1 MAQYRKDTEE
11 FLGDSKTI
19 FEVNMSADR
28 HGNVLESGSSLEFAL
43 SISRGLHP
51 DISFEHKTGYI
62 GTGFSNGDTIWDDGS
77 PYPWSSLA
85 TAQTLYLKSSTNNAT
100 DRGAAVLV
108 TGLDSNYLPI
118 SEIVTLDGTNS
129 TTAVA
134 TTKQYLRVITIER
147 DNGTINEGDITA
159 TVTSGS
165 GTVVSVMPAG
175 FGRSHVGI
183 YTVPAGYT
191 AYLVKGSLSSSAA
204 VTIGFYIRPFG
215 KAFKLQ
221 HIAVAD
227 NTQYN
232 YDFPLPLPF
241 AEKTDMDVR
250 GMVSAGKCAVN
261 WDMILVKND

>member
-19 FEVNMSADR
+19 FEVNMQADK

-62 GTGFSNGDTIWDDGS
+62 SNNFAAGDTIWYDSS
-77 PYPWSSLA
+77 PYPWDSLT

-100 DRGAAVLV
+100 DRGGTILV

-118 SEIVTLDGTNS
+118 SETVTLDGTDS
-129 TTAVA
+129 RTAVA

-147 DNGTINEGDITA
+147 NNGTVNEGDITA
-159 TVTSGS
+159 SITNGS
-165 GTVVSVMPAG
+165 GTVVSVIPAG

-215 KAFKLQ
+215 KAFKVQ

-241 AEKTDMDVR
+241 PEKTDMDVR
-250 GMVSAGKCAVN
+250 GITASGKCAVN
-261 WDMILVKND
+261 WDMILVKN